1 MVIRLKFLIIVLAL
15 LVNNCTYEKINTP
28 GQKVIFIQ
36 EINIEGDK
44 KAAFLMKRNLLR
56 ASNIKS
62 ENKIIIDMVLDNRTS
77 IKEKNMQNKV
87 TKYEMNIN
95 AKVTIKEITR
105 GIERTK
111 EYAASKHYDVAD
123 RYSQTINNKKETSV
137 SLVNYIG
144 GLIVE
149 DLKLSYR

>member
-15 LVNNCTYEKINTP
+15 LVNNCAYEKINTP

-77 IKEKNMQNKV
+77 IKEYKCKSYNKRDYKRYRKN
-87 TKYEMNIN
+87 
-95 AKVTIKEITR
+95 
-105 GIERTK
+105 ERVR
-111 EYAASKHYDVAD
+111 SK
-123 RYSQTINNKKETSV
+123 
-137 SLVNYIG
+137 
-144 GLIVE
+144 
-149 DLKLSYR
+149 